1 MIYSMTVV
9 NHLGDSLKIGLR
21 NSDKSGFLITSITGL
36 GPGEADISTTELAA
50 ADGGVY
56 NSARITSR
64 NIVIEMKYL
73 LTDTVE
79 EARLRSYKYF
89 PLKKNVTLFFETEDR
104 QVYIEGYVESN
115 NPDIFSSSETTQI
128 SIVCPDPFF
137 YAVGSQ
143 TSVFSG
149 IEPMFEFSFCNDSLT
164 QPMLIMGEMR
174 NKYENLVV
182 YEGDAETGMIITLHA
197 VGPAKNIS
205 VYNLKTREVM
215 RIDTDKVAA
224 IVGSSIKLGDD
235 IVICTVRGK
244 KSVTFKREGK
254 EWNILNALDRDS
266 KWLQLEIGDN
276 TLAFD
281 AEEGYQNLQ
290 FTIQNDLLYEG
301 I

>member
-21 NSDKSGFLITSITGL
+21 NSDESGFLITSITGL

-104 QVYIEGYVESN
+104 QVFIEGYVESN

-128 SIVCPDPFF
+128 SIICPDPFF

-164 QPMLIMGEMR
+164 EPMLIMGEMR

-224 IVGSSIKLGDD
+224 IVGSSIKFGDD

-301 I
+301 V

>member
-21 NSDKSGFLITSITGL
+21 NSDESGFLITSITGL
-36 GPGEADISTTELAA
+36 GPGEANISTTELAA

-73 LTDTVE
+73 LSDTVE

-89 PLKKNVTLFFETEDR
+89 PLKKNVTLFFETEER

-128 SIVCPDPFF
+128 SIICPDPFF

-149 IEPMFEFSFCNDSLT
+149 IEPMFEFSFCNNSLT
-164 QPMLIMGEMR
+164 EPLLIMGEMR

-215 RIDTDKVAA
+215 KIDTDKVAS
-224 IVGSSIKLGDD
+224 IVGSAIKLGDD

-301 I
+301 V